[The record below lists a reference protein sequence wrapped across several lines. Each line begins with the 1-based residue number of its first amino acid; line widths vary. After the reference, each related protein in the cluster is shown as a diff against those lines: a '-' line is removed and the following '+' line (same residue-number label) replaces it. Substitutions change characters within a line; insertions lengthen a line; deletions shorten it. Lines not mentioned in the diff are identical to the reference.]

1 MQASLTSLRNS
12 LYGRDTIGGGDS
24 GEPYFTQIIPPA
36 EQQQVDSTNIW
47 NSDNGLIRGGF
58 EGATRASAIDF
69 IRIGKFFKDPPRGPL
84 FITKQVGLQLSNPQL
99 ETKQGSVL
107 GNLLQGNF
115 SSALGLG
122 GNFSADLGSTRIYN
136 LGINTLAQVPLNAF
150 GGHIIRHGA
159 LPIQSEDTKYQ
170 NVAITNDK
178 SEPEGKNNRLVKLKG
193 KLNGNANTVIK
204 SYIGGPGSTDGLG
217 VTTIQR
223 FSFTLNNPRYMPL
236 NGVAVVMNNKGNI
249 ATNVDS
255 NGNYLYQVPYKEIN
269 YYNTQGVS
277 LQYFTNSESEIATVN
292 NIRPGINELESFNQI
307 DQNVIQY
314 GANREYSK
322 IKNAINLQEAS
333 KRLGSTA
340 VSIDYSSDG
349 NGNIS
354 TKNTPT
360 APITYT
366 YNGFSKYTGA
376 SGSLPLNKFNI
387 DKRLG
392 LAQAEGYNAKDEIN
406 LTPLYYAEDAPG
418 SSYIFIKG
426 KGRPT
431 KVRDLIKLRIEA
443 VDNDSPN
450 NSVWMIFR
458 SYLKD
463 ITDNPNPSWNTV
475 NYVGRGEPFYIYKG
489 FERNITFTLQVA
501 AMSEDELRPIYQ
513 KLNYLYSNTMPDY
526 SSNNVMRAPYMK
538 LTLGDYMFRQPGI
551 IKNMTYSIGN
561 DSPWEIAIDEPESGG
576 ALYELPHVMTITMT
590 FAPIHDFLPRKFP
603 RTYGGGKDDWKN
615 LPAFVADRQTI
626 DNKGTPGNPWL
637 TSIYSDANEIPKGVN
652 SDGIPAPISTP
663 SSRGVVPLG
672 TIAAPTAQISN
683 DDLTRLRGPQLNTPG
698 ASPSSTD
705 SGDITFA
712 ERAARSRRE
721 EAAEN
726 RLLGITP

>member
-1 MQASLTSLRNS
+1 
-12 LYGRDTIGGGDS
+12 
-24 GEPYFTQIIPPA
+24 
-36 EQQQVDSTNIW
+36 
-47 NSDNGLIRGGF
+47 
-58 EGATRASAIDF
+58 
-69 IRIGKFFKDPPRGPL
+69 
-84 FITKQVGLQLSNPQL
+84 
-99 ETKQGSVL
+99 
-107 GNLLQGNF
+107 
-115 SSALGLG
+115 
-122 GNFSADLGSTRIYN
+122 
-136 LGINTLAQVPLNAF
+136 
-150 GGHIIRHGA
+150 
-159 LPIQSEDTKYQ
+159 
-170 NVAITNDK
+170 
-178 SEPEGKNNRLVKLKG
+178 
-193 KLNGNANTVIK
+193 
-204 SYIGGPGSTDGLG
+204 
-217 VTTIQR
+217 
-223 FSFTLNNPRYMPL
+223 MPL
-236 NGVAVVMNNKGNI
+236 NGVAAVMNNKGNI
-249 ATNVDS
+249 ATNVDA
-255 NGNYLYQVPYKEIN
+255 NGNYLYQAPYREIN

-277 LQYFTNSESEIATVN
+277 LQYFTNSESEIAVAN
-292 NIRPGINELESFNQI
+292 NLRPGLNELESFNQI

-322 IKNAINLQEAS
+322 IKNAIDGQRRP
-333 KRLGSTA
+333 KRLGFAA
-340 VSIDYSSDG
+340 VPIDYSSDG
-349 NGNIS
+349 TGNIS
-354 TKNTPT
+354 TKNTPL
-360 APITYT
+360 APITYI

-418 SSYIFIKG
+418 SSYIYIKG

-526 SSNNVMRAPYMK
+526 NNNVMRAPYMR

-561 DSPWEIAIDEPESGG
+561 DSPWEIAIDEPEAGG

-615 LPAFVADRQTI
+615 LPAFVADRQTV
-626 DNKGTPGNPWL
+626 DNQGTPGNPWL
-637 TSIYSDANEIPKGVN
+637 TSIYNDANEIPKGVN

-663 SSRGVVPLG
+663 LSRGVVPLG
-672 TIAAPTAQISN
+672 TIAAPTAQ
-683 DDLTRLRGPQLNTPG
+683 LPTFARLRDPQVAQYDSILFSRLDQSTIVDSPNAPG
-698 ASPSSTD
+698 FNAQAD
-705 SGDITFA
+705 
-712 ERAARSRRE
+712 RSRRE
-721 EAAEN
+721 EATEN